1 MCFSTMGDKIKVG
14 DYIIIQRQNYTKLHK
29 YAKSE
34 STVVLAK
41 DNIELSNIENADYNT
56 VFRMNIKESGRK
68 RLFFLEPTEDVVNL
82 KEVLD
87 IKESG
92 VDNRDIKDDGQSQ
105 ALSNEEILEMRDN
118 FTSSSEIV
126 GKIVANS
133 KSFNSKTEYS
143 QDKYIKKKERKY
155 FEFIQIRRPTI
166 RLLSEV
172 YYRQDPDKILG
183 IRVDS
188 LSQIISY
195 SGVSCDGNY
204 LLFDS
209 GSNGL
214 LSAALLNSMGSAGNA
229 RLVHMHSGNFP
240 QKQSILA
247 LNLDEKHEKKCI
259 SVNIYSV
266 LRQFYQN
273 SLEVPKTPE
282 NGESKKRKLEVDDV
296 AKEENPTKK
305 YAGDLEVKEGDMEVT
320 PGELEVAEKEAV
332 ASEEPIDLKVPQ
344 KIPKWQEENR
354 EAIDILN
361 QKVDSLIVASREH
374 PLNIVK
380 ELMQFVA
387 PSRPIVIFNLS
398 KEVLMDCYFELKN
411 LGNITNLRLTSN
423 WMRQYQILP
432 QRTHPVVSMQGNSG
446 FLLVGWKVQN

>member
-1 MCFSTMGDKIKVG
+1 MTDKIKVG

-29 YAKSE
+29 YGKAD

-41 DNIELSNIENADYNT
+41 DNIELNNIENADYNT

-68 RLFFLEPTEDVVNL
+68 RLFFLEPTTDTVNL

-105 ALSNEEILEMRDN
+105 TLSNEEILEMRDN

-133 KSFNSKTEYS
+133 KSFSSKTEYS
-143 QDKYIKKKERKY
+143 QEKYIKKKERKY
-155 FEFIQIRRPTI
+155 FEFIQIKRPSI
-166 RLLSEV
+166 RLLTELF
-172 YYRQDPDKILG
+172 YRQDPDKILG
-183 IRVDS
+183 IRLDS

-195 SGVSCDGNY
+195 SGVSSDGNY
-204 LLFDS
+204 LLFES

-214 LSAALLNSMGSAGNA
+214 LPATLLNSMGSSGNA
-229 RLVHMHSGNFP
+229 RLVHMHPGSYP
-240 QKQSILA
+240 QKTSVLA
-247 LNLDEKHEKKCI
+247 LNLEEDHMKKCI

-266 LRQFYQN
+266 LRQFYQKSEDN
-273 SLEVPKTPE
+273 QE
-282 NGESKKRKLEVDDV
+282 NGDSKKRKLEDEEPS
-296 AKEENPTKK
+296 EENAAKK
-305 YAGDLEVKEGDMEVT
+305 HVGETEVT
-320 PGELEVAEKEAV
+320 EK
-332 ASEEPIDLKVPQ
+332 PLDLKVPA
-344 KIPKWQEENR
+344 KVPKWQEENR
-354 EAIDILN
+354 EAIEILN
-361 QKVDSLIVASREH
+361 QKVDCLIVASREH
-374 PLNIVK
+374 PLSIVK

-398 KEVLMDCYFELKN
+398 KEILMDCYFELKN

-423 WMRQYQILP
+423 WMRMYQILP